1 MIITPDVLK
10 ALMTGFRKNY
20 QDGLQIAKADTISY
34 AAAVQKLLPI
44 RAKAAAALQSTQV
57 KTTSIGKFGKTFS
70 VSDARLAS
78 ALIRVNS
85 SVSGIGCST
94 L

>member
-1 MIITPDVLK
+1 MVRK
-10 ALMTGFRKNY
+10 AGRVGCIQTDIFLIN
-20 QDGLQIAKADTISY
+20 GLQGTVI
-34 AAAVQKLLPI
+34 LFLPCF
-44 RAKAAAALQSTQV
+44 
-57 KTTSIGKFGKTFS
+57 IGIVDPSKNNIDGNVWQNVS

>member
-1 MIITPDVLK
+1 MVGK
-10 ALMTGFRKNY
+10 AGRVGRIQADIFLI
-20 QDGLQIAKADTISY
+20 DGLQGT
-34 AAAVQKLLPI
+34 VKLFLPCFI
-44 RAKAAAALQSTQV
+44 GIVDQV
-57 KTTSIGKFGKTFS
+57 KTTSMGKFGKTFS